1 MDLASLGSAEC
12 IYTPPP
18 CPGKTIANR
27 IYASL
32 SDSLARAPAAEN
44 RKQRCA
50 PLNVDAVETGPP
62 QPRTAANHNALRPP
76 RRNCAPPVARARRM
90 PHSFDGGPLVIARPP
105 HEGAVNKDASVVFVT
120 AR

>member
-44 RKQRCA
+44 RKQLCA
-50 PLNVDAVETGPP
+50 PMNGDAADTGPT
-62 QPRTAANHNALRPP
+62 QPRSAVNYNALRPP
-76 RRNCAPPVARARRM
+76 WRNCAPPTAPARRM
-90 PHSFDGGPLVIARPP
+90 PHSFDGGPLAITRPP